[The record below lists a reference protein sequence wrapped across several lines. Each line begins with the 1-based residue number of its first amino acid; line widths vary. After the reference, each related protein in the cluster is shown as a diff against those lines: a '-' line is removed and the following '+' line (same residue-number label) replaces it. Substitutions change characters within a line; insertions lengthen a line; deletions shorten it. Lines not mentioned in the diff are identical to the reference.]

1 MTIAQN
7 LEAVRE
13 QVAVLAPGRQVA
25 IVAVSKGQSA
35 ERMREAWQAG
45 QVLFGESYVQEA
57 MAKQEALRDLPLE
70 WHFIGPLQS
79 NKTTVVALNF
89 HWVHGVDRIKT
100 AERLSSARRGAGREP
115 LNVCLQVN
123 LSGESSKSGVLPED
137 VALLARQVVHLP
149 GLCLRG
155 LMTLPELT
163 TDLEQQ
169 KFRFRA
175 LRQLLEALNRQGL
188 ALDTL
193 SMGMS
198 GDFPSAVAEGSTIV
212 RIGTAIFGE
221 RHRKS

>member
-100 AERLSSARRGAGREP
+100 AERLSSARRGADREP